1 MDVNRFMDGCIIFD
15 DTFNSCHENDC
26 YICVMWMCHDHDVMC
41 RILVQTFSPHIFHT
55 LT

>member
-26 YICVMWMCHDHDVMC
+26 HILCDV
-41 RILVQTFSPHIFHT
+41 S
-55 LT
+55 